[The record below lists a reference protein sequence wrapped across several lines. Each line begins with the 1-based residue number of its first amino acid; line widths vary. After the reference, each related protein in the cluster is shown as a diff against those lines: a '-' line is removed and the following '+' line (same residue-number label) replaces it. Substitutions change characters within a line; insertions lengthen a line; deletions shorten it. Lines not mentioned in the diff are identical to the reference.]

1 MFLKS
6 KVKLLVHS
14 FFTAHFKHR
23 TVHKATYRKLSEKL
37 WFNVFIVVEK
47 LPICIESLFRNR
59 LSCHLFI

>member
-37 WFNVFIVVEK
+37 WLNVFIVVEK
-47 LPICIESLFRNR
+47 LPICI
-59 LSCHLFI
+59 